1 MDKNFDQELMNTIRE
16 HLPQEQEDN
25 IVVEV
30 NENQNDQTP
39 KDNELESNEGVNET
53 QIDLDKELSGLPKE
67 LVDTVKAFKD
77 PEDRAKAIK
86 IAKEQRAR
94 EDRLHLQ
101 LGNTKKELENV
112 SGLLQH
118 LQSKPAETFK
128 ALAKQVNFDLK
139 QAIDEP
145 VQDDYLTTEELIEQ
159 RTKNIEQNSY
169 LNLQR
174 EVNSREAK
182 ELLADFLSEE
192 ASSEELIF
200 NNQSIFVNF
209 FNENILKLQ
218 QQSQDSYIPKKN
230 RLKALKDAYQ
240 KLERLQPD
248 YEDKIKLKIKQEI
261 EEQNKNKF
269 DEAKKQQKISKPIAN
284 SNKPLTYE
292 DTIFNL
298 VKEFTRANK

>member
-30 NENQNDQTP
+30 DENQNDQTP
-39 KDNELESNEGVNET
+39 KENELESNESINEP

-67 LVDTVKAFKD
+67 LVETVKAFKD

-118 LQSKPAETFK
+118 LQTKPAETFK

-192 ASSEELIF
+192 PASEELIF
-200 NNQSIFVNF
+200 NNQSIFVSF

-218 QQSQDSYIPKKN
+218 QKLGDNYIPKKH
-230 RLKALKDAYQ
+230 RIDALKNAYQ

-248 YEDKIKLKIKQEI
+248 YEEKIKLKLKQEI

-292 DTIFNL
+292 DTIYNL

>member
-1 MDKNFDQELMNTIRE
+1 MDKNFDQELINTIRE

-30 NENQNDQTP
+30 DENQNDQTP
-39 KDNELESNEGVNET
+39 KENELESNESINEP

-67 LVDTVKAFKD
+67 LVETVKAFKD

-118 LQSKPAETFK
+118 LQTKPAETFK

-192 ASSEELIF
+192 PASEELIF
-200 NNQSIFVNF
+200 NNQSIFVSF

-218 QQSQDSYIPKKN
+218 QKLGDNYIPKKH
-230 RLKALKDAYQ
+230 RIDALKNAYQ

-248 YEDKIKLKIKQEI
+248 YEEKIKLKLKQEI

-292 DTIFNL
+292 DTIYNL

>member
-1 MDKNFDQELMNTIRE
+1 M
-16 HLPQEQEDN
+16 
-25 IVVEV
+25 
-30 NENQNDQTP
+30 
-39 KDNELESNEGVNET
+39 
-53 QIDLDKELSGLPKE
+53 
-67 LVDTVKAFKD
+67 
-77 PEDRAKAIK
+77 
-86 IAKEQRAR
+86 
-94 EDRLHLQ
+94 
-101 LGNTKKELENV
+101 
-112 SGLLQH
+112 LQH
-118 LQSKPAETFK
+118 LQTKPAETFK

-145 VQDDYLTTEELIEQ
+145 VQDDYLTPEELIEQ

-192 ASSEELIF
+192 PASEELIF
-200 NNQSIFVNF
+200 NNQSIFVSF

-218 QQSQDSYIPKKN
+218 QKLGDNYIPKKH
-230 RLKALKDAYQ
+230 RIDALKNAYQ

-248 YEDKIKLKIKQEI
+248 YEEKIKLKLKQEI

-292 DTIFNL
+292 DTIYNL

>member
-192 ASSEELIF
+192 TSSEELIF

>member
-1 MDKNFDQELMNTIRE
+1 MDKNFDQELIKTIRE

-30 NENQNDQTP
+30 DENQNDQTP
-39 KDNELESNEGVNET
+39 KENELESNESINEP

-67 LVDTVKAFKD
+67 LVETVKAFKD

-118 LQSKPAETFK
+118 LQTKPAETFK

-192 ASSEELIF
+192 PASEELIF
-200 NNQSIFVNF
+200 NNQSIFVSF

-218 QQSQDSYIPKKN
+218 QKLGDNYIPKKH
-230 RLKALKDAYQ
+230 RIDALKNAYQ

-248 YEDKIKLKIKQEI
+248 YEEKIKLKLKQEI

-292 DTIFNL
+292 DTIYNL

>member
-1 MDKNFDQELMNTIRE
+1 M
-16 HLPQEQEDN
+16 
-25 IVVEV
+25 
-30 NENQNDQTP
+30 
-39 KDNELESNEGVNET
+39 
-53 QIDLDKELSGLPKE
+53 
-67 LVDTVKAFKD
+67 
-77 PEDRAKAIK
+77 
-86 IAKEQRAR
+86 
-94 EDRLHLQ
+94 
-101 LGNTKKELENV
+101 
-112 SGLLQH
+112 
-118 LQSKPAETFK
+118 
-128 ALAKQVNFDLK
+128 
-139 QAIDEP
+139 
-145 VQDDYLTTEELIEQ
+145 
-159 RTKNIEQNSY
+159 
-169 LNLQR
+169 
-174 EVNSREAK
+174 
-182 ELLADFLSEE
+182 
-192 ASSEELIF
+192 IF

-209 FNENILKLQ
+209 FNENILKLH